1 MNNNTKKITFLAIG
15 IALYTV
21 LGMSVKVPLIGHI
34 QTDLGYVA
42 FGAFLYLMG
51 LPAVIVGVIGC
62 ILESLIVSG
71 WFPVGWSV
79 GQLFIGIACGI
90 AYKKYKS
97 NAIQIAVTF
106 ISVFIGI
113 GLIKTAI
120 ECAAFGIPW
129 SVKFTKDMIAFV
141 ADVIP
146 MYLGLILG
154 HYLKPTYEKSFNE

>member
-21 LGMSVKVPLIGHI
+21 LGMSVKIPLIGHI
-34 QTDLGYVA
+34 QIDLGYVA
-42 FGAFLYLMG
+42 YGAFLYLIG
-51 LPAVIVGVIGC
+51 LPAVVVGVVGC

-71 WFPVGWSV
+71 WFPVGWSI
-79 GQLFIGIACGI
+79 GQLFIGITCGI
-90 AYKKYKS
+90 VYKKYKS
-97 NAIQIAVTF
+97 DVLQIAVTIF
-106 ISVFIGI
+106 SVFIGI

-120 ECAAFGIPW
+120 ECSMFGIPW
-129 SVKFTKDMIAFV
+129 GVKFAKDMVAFV